1 MEVDAYGNYTTIG
14 SGAVKAKAQAGKKVK
29 TGRGVDPTTFSVVWN
44 KFESILDEVGEKV
57 LHATQSFPMQ
67 NVRDLGQVLLDAQGQ
82 FVTVS
87 AYLPCHTF
95 TASVA
100 TQNIIKHLKNDFHP
114 GDFIIGNDPYI
125 VRSGHLPDW
134 THLRPIFYKNELI
147 GFFQFRG
154 HVADT
159 GGFLP
164 GGYGPGAYDIVAEGL
179 NIPPLKILKKGV
191 LNKDA
196 WELLLRN
203 VRNPTQVEM
212 DAMLVNGTLAQAEQ
226 QIVRLCDKYGLD
238 TVKACMK
245 KMIDA
250 GERAAR
256 AEIAKMPDGVYYG
269 AAGTDWDGQ
278 TDKPIWVRLKV
289 IKKGSEITFDLSE
302 SDPQATFV
310 NSPMGNTVAHV
321 MIAFYSMINPSVPKN
336 HGSMKPIH
344 IIAPEGSISNP
355 RYPATVGASAI
366 SIGAEI
372 VEACWEALGKAI
384 SENAMGAWSRHCCPV
399 NIGMDPDVIDPRT
412 GTIKQYLAST
422 FGSDGSAGAV
432 KGYDGWHGL
441 GTFVWLGN
449 LVRPDIEIYESQV
462 PFRVL
467 RYELVPDW
475 EGAGEFR
482 GGAGVF
488 IEAVADTKPG
498 APAILMSGNCDGQVI
513 APHGPNG
520 EELHKVEMWI
530 ECPKGEK
537 REFRTMTNAPIFPG
551 ERYCIKG
558 PGGGGLGH
566 PLNRDIKKVQN
577 DVIDG
582 LVSIQRAREVYGVVL
597 DPKTLEIQYEASR
610 KLRDEMRAKKS

>member
-1 MEVDAYGNYTTIG
+1 MVKTK
-14 SGAVKAKAQAGKKVK
+14 AVKKIEKSK
-29 TGRGVDPTTFSVVWN
+29 GVDPTTLSVVWN
-44 KFESILDEVGEKV
+44 RFESILDEIGEKV
-57 LHATQSFPMQ
+57 MHATQSFVMA
-67 NVRDLGQVLLDAQGQ
+67 NVRDLGQVLLNPKGEIVAASGYI
-82 FVTVS
+82 VS
-87 AYLPCHTF
+87 HMFKAPE
-95 TASVA
+95 AMQSV
-100 TQNIIKHLKNDFHP
+100 QRRFKNKFDP
-114 GDFIIGNDPYI
+114 GDFIVANDPYI
-125 VRSGHLPDW
+125 IRGAHLPDW
-134 THLRPIFYKNELI
+134 TFIRPLFYKGELF
-147 GFFQFRG
+147 GFFHFSG
-154 HVADT
+154 HMSDT

-164 GGYGPGAYDIVAEGL
+164 GGYGPGAYDIIAEGL
-179 NIPPLKILKKGV
+179 NIPPLKILKKGI
-191 LNKDA
+191 LNKDV

-203 VRNPTQVEM
+203 VRNPTQVDM
-212 DAMLVNGTLAQAEQ
+212 DTMLINGAFAQGEE
-226 QIVRLCDKYGLD
+226 QIVRLIDKYGLKL
-238 TVKACMK
+238 VRACMQK
-245 KMIDA
+245 IIDA

-269 AAGTDWDGQ
+269 EAGTDWDGQ
-278 TDKPIWVRLKV
+278 TDKPIWVRV
-289 IKKGSEITFDLSE
+289 QTTIKGDEITFDLSG
-302 SDPQATFV
+302 SDPQASFV
-310 NSPMGNTVAHV
+310 NSPIGTTIFAV
-321 MIAFYSMINPSVPKN
+321 MTAFYSMVDPSVPKN
-336 HGSMKPIH
+336 HGSMKVVH
-344 IIAPEGSISNP
+344 IIAQEGTVCNP
-355 RYPATVGASAI
+355 KYPATVGACQI
-366 SIGAEI
+366 SVGNPIS
-372 VEACWEALGKAI
+372 EACQLALGKAVP
-384 SENAMGAWSRHCCPV
+384 EKAMGGFPRHFCPIT
-399 NIGMDPDVIDPRT
+399 IGMDPTVIDPRT
-412 GTIKQYLAST
+412 GTIKQYFAET
-422 FGSDGSAGAV
+422 FASDGSGGAMQ
-432 KGYDGWHGL
+432 GYDGWQGVAFF
-441 GTFVWLGN
+441 TSVGN
-449 LVRPDIEIYESQV
+449 LARPDIEIFESQV
-462 PFRVL
+462 PFWVP
-467 RYELVPDW
+467 RYELLQDW